1 MSPTPPASP
10 EHSAPE
16 DGAPAAASSAATT
29 SVETS
34 AATPRESA
42 PSSSPDAVPE
52 VERTALGWFFAGQR
66 QFFSLPAFILMM
78 AFVGFGGLAQAS
90 GLTLAQTVFL
100 VGFVWAL
107 PSAIV
112 VVGAVQSGMSLV
124 ATMFA
129 VALSAARL
137 MPMTMSLMPVV
148 RDDKTPR
155 WVLYGL
161 SHFVA
166 ITAWVFGM
174 TTLPSL
180 PRAGRAPFF
189 AGFAITLTSAGMA
202 VGAASWIASAELP
215 PLAAAALVL
224 LTPLYFALSLWR
236 AAVHAPTDRLAL
248 VFGALVAPAMQMI
261 APSVDLLLTG
271 LVGGGLALAGGRV
284 LSRRAEAR
292 AATAAADITAD
303 LGPASDRDD
312 ERGEG
317 TR

>member
-10 EHSAPE
+10 EPQPSEVDAP
-16 DGAPAAASSAATT
+16 DAAPAA
-29 SVETS
+29 VGEI
-34 AATPRESA
+34 
-42 PSSSPDAVPE
+42 
-52 VERTALGWFFAGQR
+52 ERTALGWFFAGQR

-90 GLTLAQTVFL
+90 GLTLAQTIFL

-137 MPMTMSLMPVV
+137 MPMTMSLIPVV
-148 RDDKTPR
+148 RDDGTSR
-155 WVLYGL
+155 RVLYFL

-189 AGFAITLTSAGMA
+189 AGFAVTLTCAGMA
-202 VGAASWIASAELP
+202 VGGASWIASAELP

-236 AAVHAPTDRLAL
+236 AAVKAPTDRLAL
-248 VFGALVAPAMQMI
+248 VFGAVVAPVMQTI

-271 LVGGGLALAGGRV
+271 LVGGGLALLGGR
-284 LSRRAEAR
+284 LLARRAEAR
-292 AATAAADITAD
+292 AASVAADIIAD
-303 LGPASDRDD
+303 LGPASEPRDV
-312 ERGEG
+312 RGEG
-317 TR
+317 SR

>member
-1 MSPTPPASP
+1 MSPTPPAPP
-10 EHSAPE
+10 EPSAPE
-16 DGAPAAASSAATT
+16 DGAPAAGPSA
-29 SVETS
+29 ETAS
-34 AATPRESA
+34 AATPRASEP
-42 PSSSPDAVPE
+42 PSPPEGGSE
-52 VERTALGWFFAGQR
+52 VERSALGWFFAGQR

-90 GLTLAQTVFL
+90 GLTLAQTIFL

-112 VVGAVQSGMSLV
+112 VVGAVHSGMSLV

-137 MPMTMSLMPVV
+137 MPMTMSLMPVL
-148 RDDKTPR
+148 RDDRTPR
-155 WVLYGL
+155 GVLYFL

-189 AGFAITLTSAGMA
+189 AGFAITLTSAGMV
-202 VGAASWIASAELP
+202 VGGVSWIASAELP

-248 VFGALVAPAMQMI
+248 VFGALVAPVMQMI

-271 LVGGGLALAGGRV
+271 LVGGGLALAGGQI
-284 LSRRAEAR
+284 LARRAEAR
-292 AATAAADITAD
+292 AATGAVDITAD
-303 LGPASDRDD
+303 LGPASERDNG
-312 ERGEG
+312 RGEG
-317 TR
+317 SR